1 MAIYRGHTITN
12 RGRQLLAKVMAGQGE
27 FEVSAVKFGS
37 GRFEGNQREVTDLV
51 NEKISLELINIRNE
65 GAMAVVTARLTNE
78 NLLES
83 FRAEELGIF
92 AKLKGT
98 NEEVLYAYTLALE
111 SDVIPDNSLGATLI
125 IDLNIYMELSDSVD
139 AVMTINESRVFLTL
153 EHAKEIFSQ
162 TGLLYSGEL
171 LNMGSLQENK
181 VYKANDG
188 KYYKNTGGNRVW
200 NGTGEIDDKFKEVT
214 WERLN
219 QDILALAIEDGKN
232 MAKILGVEDYGG
244 ILNTSDLKK
253 AGWAYYCTQN
263 KYIYECLSDTRLN
276 YADAEFFE
284 PLSNKSL
291 LGKFKNLVRVE
302 YFCPNGNEGGVR
314 EFTIPEHINP
324 GNIISLTITL
334 WKQGDGYRQTIPLM
348 CDPRGNAENMGVIAS
363 RPELL
368 EVYRIP
374 YGGRGFNITSSYIK
388 QWLIQTV
395 CISYYN

>member
-188 KYYKNTGGNRVW
+188 KYYKNIGGNRVW

-291 LGKFKNLVRVE
+291 LGKLQNLDDGINSFRQFDTVFYKGISIDIVYNDSLMWFSFE
-302 YFCPNGNEGGVR
+302 GN
-314 EFTIPEHINP
+314 P
-324 GNIISLTITL
+324 S
-334 WKQGDGYRQTIPLM
+334 
-348 CDPRGNAENMGVIAS
+348 
-363 RPELL
+363 
-368 EVYRIP
+368 
-374 YGGRGFNITSSYIK
+374 
-388 QWLIQTV
+388 
-395 CISYYN
+395 

>member
-291 LGKFKNLVRVE
+291 LGKFKNL
-302 YFCPNGNEGGVR
+302 
-314 EFTIPEHINP
+314 
-324 GNIISLTITL
+324 IIS
-334 WKQGDGYRQTIPLM
+334 
-348 CDPRGNAENMGVIAS
+348 E
-363 RPELL
+363 
-368 EVYRIP
+368 
-374 YGGRGFNITSSYIK
+374 GFNIKLSDIRLSVQAITISQAGTTVIYNKPFKRIISVWLQPSNNTLGYTDVTNIRNDSCICRTSLGTQSVLVHMIG
-388 QWLIQTV
+388 V
-395 CISYYN
+395 D

>member
-188 KYYKNTGGNRVW
+188 KYYKNIGGNRVW

-291 LGKFKNLVRVE
+291 LGKLKNLTLQLEDKIKVFKTGFLTLSQGSYWYTLPSHILPDNVITVIPRE
-302 YFCPNGNEGGVR
+302 YSNGLAKIRFVG
-314 EFTIPEHINP
+314 TT
-324 GNIISLTITL
+324 GNRIELEILQSGSTNSLDIF
-334 WKQGDGYRQTIPLM
+334 YF
-348 CDPRGNAENMGVIAS
+348 V
-363 RPELL
+363 
-368 EVYRIP
+368 
-374 YGGRGFNITSSYIK
+374 
-388 QWLIQTV
+388 
-395 CISYYN
+395 

>member
-51 NEKISLELINIRNE
+51 NEKINLELINIRNE

-92 AKLKGT
+92 AKIKGT

-181 VYKANDG
+181 VYKASDG

-291 LGKFKNLVRVE
+291 LGKFKNLDTKT
-302 YFCPNGNEGGVR
+302 N
-314 EFTIPEHINP
+314 THI
-324 GNIISLTITL
+324 
-334 WKQGDGYRQTIPLM
+334 
-348 CDPRGNAENMGVIAS
+348 
-363 RPELL
+363 
-368 EVYRIP
+368 
-374 YGGRGFNITSSYIK
+374 SYIGPHF
-388 QWLIQTV
+388 
-395 CISYYN
+395 ISDNGYVSDFNSITFSGCRPCFGTNINGPYPNFRGLLLDLLPMYSPVFNVQVAVASDNRFYIRSGKGSGGASNWNAWKEI